1 MSSTEMRTWRR
12 QRTWALKEAGW
23 EQQRIA
29 EALGV
34 TEGAVSQWM
43 QMVREG
49 GPDALVAKPRLGKA
63 SKLTAEQK
71 AQIVPLLEQG
81 AEAHGYAGQ
90 VWTLARVAD
99 LILRQFGVKYHSAT
113 MSDLLREIGWT
124 AQRPIERAS
133 QRDEEAI
140 AQWQTE
146 TWPAIKKSGRARI
159 DGLLGG

>member
-1 MSSTEMRTWRR
+1 MRTWRR
-12 QRTWALKEAGW
+12 QRAFALKEAGW

-43 QMVREG
+43 QMVRAG
-49 GPDALVAKPRLGKA
+49 GPHALAAKPRVGKA
-63 SKLTAEQK
+63 SKLTAAQK

-99 LILRQFGVKYHSAT
+99 LILRHFDVRYHNAT
-113 MSDLLREIGWT
+113 MSDLLREVGWT
-124 AQRPIERAS
+124 SQQPRQRAS
-133 QRDEEAI
+133 QRNEEAI
-140 AQWQTE
+140 AQWQAE
-146 TWPAIKKSGRARI
+146 TWPTLKKKR
-159 DGLLGG
+159 

>member
-1 MSSTEMRTWRR
+1 MRTWRR
-12 QRTWALKEAGW
+12 QRAWALKEAGW

-43 QMVREG
+43 QMVRTG
-49 GPDALVAKPRLGKA
+49 GPDALAAKPRLGKA

-71 AQIVPLLEQG
+71 AGLVPLLEQG

-99 LILRQFGVKYHSAT
+99 LILRQFGVCYHNAT
-113 MSDLLREIGWT
+113 MSDLLREVGWT
-124 AQRPIERAS
+124 AQQPIERAS
-133 QRDEEAI
+133 QRNEDAI
-140 AQWQTE
+140 AHWQAE
-146 TWPAIKKSGRARI
+146 TWPAIKKKR
-159 DGLLGG
+159 